1 MSKFFWE
8 LLECVVSVS
17 FYKEVFMP
25 ERLSASTMHDLDDF
39 LLTAGRKF
47 VKKVYQHKLQE
58 QVERNETNIESKQC
72 NNCKGNL

>member
-1 MSKFFWE
+1 
-8 LLECVVSVS
+8 
-17 FYKEVFMP
+17 MP